1 MKKILYF
8 PILAALLLLSCK
20 KEELPAE
27 PQPETSQPEMP
38 LPATTSR
45 ISFTHSNSICSLP
58 VILLEDGT
66 LFEGTVNWG
75 DDSGE
80 ETYTEEL
87 QHRYSG
93 SAAVGHRVDIIGPE
107 PAAFEFEEIYGIS
120 KLDLSGL
127 R

>member
-27 PQPETSQPEMP
+27 PQPEPQQPENP
-38 LPATTSR
+38 LPVATAK
-45 ISFTHSNSICSLP
+45 ISFTHSNSNCTLP

-66 LFEGTVNWG
+66 LFEGKVSWG
-75 DDSGE
+75 DGSGE

-87 QHRYSG
+87 RHRYSG
-93 SAAVGHRVDIIGPE
+93 PAAVGHRVDIIGPE
-107 PAAFEFEEIYGIS
+107 PASIEFEEMYGIDA
-120 KLDLSGL
+120 LDLSGL